1 MSGEIKIVNDLKNYD
16 ELIEDKN
23 TVLDKIPDSMI
34 NDAFTALCLS
44 ILGEFFMSGDAKYFI
59 FQGMLSN
66 LEKKGYSKE
75 EMDNFKEATKRIF
88 DTYHKPNGFMG

>member
-1 MSGEIKIVNDLKNYD
+1 MEKEVEII
-16 ELIEDKN
+16 N
-23 TVLDKIPDSMI
+23 TKKLPEVKQENAISLPDGMI

-44 ILGEFFMSGDAKYFI
+44 ILGEFFMSGDTKYLI

-66 LEKKGYSKE
+66 LKEKGYSE
-75 EMDNFKEATKRIF
+75 EDMNKFKDATKRIF

>member
-1 MSGEIKIVNDLKNYD
+1 LSKSVEIIKENELPEVKQVNAISL
-16 ELIEDKN
+16 
-23 TVLDKIPDSMI
+23 PDGML

-44 ILGEFFMSGDAKYFI
+44 ILGEFFMSGDTKYFI

-66 LEKKGYSKE
+66 LEKKGYSE
-75 EMDNFKEATKRIF
+75 EDMNKFKEATQRIF